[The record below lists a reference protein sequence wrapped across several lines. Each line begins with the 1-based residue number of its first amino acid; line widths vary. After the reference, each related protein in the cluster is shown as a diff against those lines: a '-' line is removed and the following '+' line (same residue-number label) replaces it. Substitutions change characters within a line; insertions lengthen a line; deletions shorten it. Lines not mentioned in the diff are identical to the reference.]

1 MNIEFFHN
9 MDYDLFLRCLTET
22 RDGIDETEIL
32 FLDDRE
38 RGACMIGYLPY
49 VYENSEE
56 KIRYFDLPYWQGTG
70 CDVEGG
76 TAFLTAE
83 ELLHTPVYG
92 GRSIAQA
99 WEHVCVLTL
108 GMMPLEYWFKTCPF
122 KDDVIEENG
131 IWKLRSHK
139 QK

>member
-1 MNIEFFHN
+1 MKYN
-9 MDYDLFLRCLTET
+9 LFLRCLKEAQ
-22 RDGIDETEIL
+22 DGIDETEIL

-38 RGACMIGYLPY
+38 RGACMIGYFPY

-83 ELLHTPVYG
+83 ELLHG
-92 GRSIAQA
+92 SRK
-99 WEHVCVLTL
+99 CVSSWGTFFQRKFLVF
-108 GMMPLEYWFKTCPF
+108 P
-122 KDDVIEENG
+122 
-131 IWKLRSHK
+131 
-139 QK
+139 